1 MNWGCDWQAKEAVY
15 MHVTFYYVSNY
26 DYFIH
31 EVTYVF
37 LLKFMSLYLWRTD
50 KWFLD

>member
-1 MNWGCDWQAKEAVY
+1 

-37 LLKFMSLYLWRTD
+37 LLKFMSLYL
-50 KWFLD
+50 